1 MTILKEDAIA
11 AYGTQQALA
20 DALGLG
26 RTAVTMWADGKA
38 IPREHELRLRY
49 ELKPDVFGDTPVRRT
64 TAATGAT
71 AEAVEAVLSEAKER
85 AA

>member
-1 MTILKEDAIA
+1 MSILKEQAVS

-20 DALGLG
+20 DALGIG
-26 RTAVTMWADGKA
+26 RTAVTMWPDGKA

-49 ELKPDVFGDTPVRRT
+49 ELRPDIFE
-64 TAATGAT
+64 AAPPQ
-71 AEAVEAVLSEAKER
+71 KECVD